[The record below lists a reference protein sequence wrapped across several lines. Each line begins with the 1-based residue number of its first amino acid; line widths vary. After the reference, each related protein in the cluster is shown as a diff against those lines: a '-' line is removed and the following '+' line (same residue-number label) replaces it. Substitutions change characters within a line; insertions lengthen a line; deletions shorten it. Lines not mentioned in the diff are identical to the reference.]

1 MNLPINY
8 EFENLYNSMRSPS
21 TVHCR
26 NTALVE
32 FYTRY
37 LLQKVISVFEFT
49 GLPETW
55 ADNYFKYVLF
65 GQGVIAVINTDRYG
79 VICQNCGLSGYNVF
93 YQPTTVTIANPHLP
107 GFKTLT
113 IGEDCEIIKLQPNYS
128 GVMDLVTTYADLMAL
143 ALETTGANLLNSKL
157 SYVFF
162 ADSKTARESFKK
174 LYDRLASG
182 EPMRVIDKNLIR
194 EDGQPSWQLFTQNVG
209 ANYVTGELLNDMKTI
224 EDQFNTI
231 VGIPN
236 ANTQKRERM
245 ITDEVNANNV
255 DTQSR
260 INLWLETM
268 QKDIDKVNR
277 MFGLDIGVKYRFDDA
292 VKVVLDSNYMEEED
306 YE

>member
-1 MNLPINY
+1 MNLPKSY

-49 GLPETW
+49 DLPETW

-65 GQGVIAVINTDRYG
+65 GEGVIAVINTDRYG

-93 YQPTTVTIANPHLP
+93 YQPTTVIVANPLLP
-107 GFKTLT
+107 GLREFTV
-113 IGEDCEIIKLQPNYS
+113 GENCQIIKLQPNYS

-162 ADSKTARESFKK
+162 ADNKTAAESFKK
-174 LYDRLASG
+174 LYDKLASG
-182 EPMRVIDKNLIR
+182 EPMAVIDKNLLK
-194 EDGQPSWQLFTQNVG
+194 EDGSVAWQMFTQNVG

-260 INLWLETM
+260 VNLWLETM
-268 QKDIDKVNR
+268 QKDIDKVNA
-277 MFGLDIGVKYRFDDA
+277 MFGLNIAVKYRFDDIR
-292 VKVVLDSNYMEEED
+292 KVVEVNE
-306 YE
+306 

>member
-1 MNLPINY
+1 MNLPKSY

-65 GQGVIAVINTDRYG
+65 GEGVIAVINTDRYG

-93 YQPTTVTIANPHLP
+93 YQPTTVLVANPLLP
-107 GFKTLT
+107 GLREFTV
-113 IGEDCEIIKLQPNYS
+113 GENCQIIKLQPNYS

-162 ADSKTARESFKK
+162 ADNKTAAESFKK
-174 LYDRLASG
+174 LYDKLASG
-182 EPMRVIDKNLIR
+182 EPMAVIDKNLLK
-194 EDGQPSWQLFTQNVG
+194 EDGSVAWQMFTQNVG

-260 INLWLETM
+260 VNLWLETM
-268 QKDIDKVNR
+268 QKDIEKVNA
-277 MFGLDIGVKYRFDDA
+277 MFGLNIAVKYRFDDIR
-292 VKVVLDSNYMEEED
+292 KVVEVNE
-306 YE
+306 

>member
-1 MNLPINY
+1 MNLPKSY

-37 LLQKVISVFEFT
+37 LLQKVISVFEFS

-65 GQGVIAVINTDRYG
+65 GEGVIAVINTDRYG

-93 YQPTTVTIANPHLP
+93 YQPTTVIVANPLLP
-107 GFKTLT
+107 GLREFTV
-113 IGEDCEIIKLQPNYS
+113 GENCQIIKLQPNYS

-162 ADSKTARESFKK
+162 AENKTAAESFKK
-174 LYDRLASG
+174 LYDKLASG
-182 EPMRVIDKNLIR
+182 EPMAVIDKNLLK
-194 EDGQPSWQLFTQNVG
+194 EDGTPAWQMFTQNVG

-260 INLWLETM
+260 VNLWLETM
-268 QKDIDKVNR
+268 QKDIDKVNA
-277 MFGLDIGVKYRFDDA
+277 MFGLNIAVKYRFDDIR
-292 VKVVLDSNYMEEED
+292 KVVEVNE
-306 YE
+306 

>member
-1 MNLPINY
+1 MNLPISY

-26 NTALVE
+26 NTGLVE

-49 GLPETW
+49 GLPDTW

-65 GQGVIAVINTDRYG
+65 GNGYVAVINTDRYG
-79 VICQNCGLSGYNVF
+79 VICQNCGISGYNVF
-93 YQPTTVTIANPHLP
+93 YQPTTAVIANPLLP
-107 GFKTLT
+107 GLREFT
-113 IGEDCEIIKLQPNYS
+113 IGENCQIIKLQPNYS

-162 ADSKTARESFKK
+162 AENKTAAESFKK
-174 LYDRLASG
+174 LYDKLASG
-182 EPMRVIDKNLIR
+182 EPMAVIDKNLMN
-194 EDGQPSWQLFTQNVG
+194 EDGSPAWQMFTQNVG

-268 QKDIDKVNR
+268 QKDIDKVNA
-277 MFGLDIGVKYRFDDA
+277 MFNLNIGVKYRYED
-292 VKVVLDSNYMEEED
+292 VRKVVEVNG
-306 YE
+306 

>member
-1 MNLPINY
+1 MNLPKSY

-65 GQGVIAVINTDRYG
+65 GEGVIAVINTDRYG

-93 YQPTTVTIANPHLP
+93 YQPTTVLVANPLLP
-107 GFKTLT
+107 GLREFTV
-113 IGEDCEIIKLQPNYS
+113 GENCQIIKLQPNYS

-162 ADSKTARESFKK
+162 ADNKTAAESFKK
-174 LYDRLASG
+174 LYDKLASG
-182 EPMRVIDKNLIR
+182 EPMAVIDKNLLK
-194 EDGQPSWQLFTQNVG
+194 EDGSVAWQMFTQNVG

-255 DTQSR
+255 DTKSR
-260 INLWLETM
+260 VNLWLETM
-268 QKDIDKVNR
+268 KRDIDKVNA
-277 MFGLDIGVKYRFDDA
+277 MFGLNIDVKYRFDDIR
-292 VKVVLDSNYMEEED
+292 KVVEVNE
-306 YE
+306 

>member
-1 MNLPINY
+1 MNLPKSY

-65 GQGVIAVINTDRYG
+65 GEGVIAVINTDRYG

-93 YQPTTVTIANPHLP
+93 YQPTTVIVANPLLP
-107 GFKTLT
+107 GLREFTV
-113 IGEDCEIIKLQPNYS
+113 GENCQIIKLQPNYS

-162 ADSKTARESFKK
+162 ADNKTAAESFKK
-174 LYDRLASG
+174 LYDKLASG
-182 EPMRVIDKNLIR
+182 EPMAVIDKNLLK
-194 EDGQPSWQLFTQNVG
+194 EDGSVAWQMFTQNVG

-260 INLWLETM
+260 VNLWLETM
-268 QKDIDKVNR
+268 QKDIDKVNA
-277 MFGLDIGVKYRFDDA
+277 MFGLNIAVKYRFDDIR
-292 VKVVLDSNYMEEED
+292 KVVEVNE
-306 YE
+306 

>member
-1 MNLPINY
+1 MNLPKSY

-37 LLQKVISVFEFT
+37 LLQKVISVFEFS

-65 GQGVIAVINTDRYG
+65 GEGVIAVINTDRYG

-93 YQPTTVTIANPHLP
+93 YQPTTVIVANPLLP
-107 GFKTLT
+107 GLREFTV
-113 IGEDCEIIKLQPNYS
+113 GENCQIIKLQPNYS

-162 ADSKTARESFKK
+162 ADNKTAAESFKK
-174 LYDRLASG
+174 LYDKLASG
-182 EPMRVIDKNLIR
+182 EPMAVIDKNLLK
-194 EDGQPSWQLFTQNVG
+194 EDGSVAWQMFTQNVG

-260 INLWLETM
+260 VNLWLETM
-268 QKDIDKVNR
+268 QKDIDKVNN
-277 MFGLDIGVKYRFDDA
+277 MFGLNIAVKYRFDDIRT
-292 VKVVLDSNYMEEED
+292 VVEVNE
-306 YE
+306 

>member
-1 MNLPINY
+1 MNLPKSY
-8 EFENLYNSMRSPS
+8 EFENVYNSMRSPS

-32 FYTRY
+32 FFTRY
-37 LLQKVISVFEFT
+37 LFQKVISVFEFN
-49 GLPETW
+49 GLPEYW

-65 GQGVIAVINTDRYG
+65 GEGVIAVFDSGKYD

-93 YQPTTVTIANPHLP
+93 YQPTTVVVANPLLP
-107 GFKTLT
+107 GLKEMT
-113 IGEDCEIIKLQPNYS
+113 IGENCEIIKLQPNYS

-143 ALETTGANLLNSKL
+143 AMETTGANLLNSKL

-162 ADSKTARESFKK
+162 ADNKSSAESFKK
-174 LYDRLASG
+174 LYDKLASG
-182 EPMRVIDKNLIR
+182 EPMAVIDKNLLN
-194 EDGQPSWQLFTQNVG
+194 EDGSPAWQMFTQNVG
-209 ANYVTGELLNDMKTI
+209 ANYVTSELLADMKTI

-268 QKDIDKVNR
+268 QKDIDKVNK
-277 MFGLDIGVKYRFDDA
+277 MFNLPISVKYRYDDIS
-292 VKVVLDSNYMEEED
+292 KVVEINE
-306 YE
+306 